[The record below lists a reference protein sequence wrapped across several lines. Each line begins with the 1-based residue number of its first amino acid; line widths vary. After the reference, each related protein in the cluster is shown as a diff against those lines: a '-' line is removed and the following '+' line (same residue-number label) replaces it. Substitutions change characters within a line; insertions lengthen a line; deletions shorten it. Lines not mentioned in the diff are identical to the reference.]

1 MIIPRNLV
9 ERVKHFLGLNQYE
22 TQIWLALLNSGIAT
36 AGELAEAAGVPR
48 SRSYDVLESLA
59 KKGLVVIKAEG
70 RPIKYV
76 AVPPEQALE
85 NLKAVLVAAGSSLD
99 KVMKTT
105 VFIISMEDF
114 TKMNAVY
121 SRYFGEG
128 PPARSTI
135 QVGAL
140 PKGAKVEIEAIAIS
154 KYKKHANNF
163 ANHPDKFFFPAIEGK
178 YSVIISIEK
187 KHYDEIVNFI
197 RNAFFK
203 VMSTQE
209 TTQEVTEEEASS
221 DEVSEEEAL
230 AGWEEVSG
238 VPVMEEETKEEE
250 KVEEEE
256 KTEEEKEER
265 VKVTEE
271 EIEKI
276 VMKHGLMKVKLVVF
290 NLPSEYKG
298 SRVQFDMTNRHAI
311 IRFSDEIDITKIRT
325 LRRAFYRI
333 LNEMAWKSLV
343 GWVLMRD
350 ANMARLNE
358 VIKALNEELKTER
371 AIYIVESYF
380 PRKVLEEWLADYI
393 VEVKMRIDEIKQKI
407 EEKAEELKTVR
418 RLKSELKKMEELLKR
433 LENEMR
439 LLQSPQ

>member
-1 MIIPRNLV
+1 MTEQNGNKKVYEFLLGDYLVVEIDVDEYVWNPKTSEAWVRIYNAVSETEFKGKRYLWNVGPKHYFGGKRIPYVYRGNIREGAYVLFKFYTGSWKNPHRRFLALFRVANVGDNTVELVNDVRGEKCNISVKNLV
-9 ERVKHFLGLNQYE
+9 LVKDLNDVDWTQLKNEVLNAGYE
-22 TQIWLALLNSGIAT
+22 VSSKYEVTNVA
-36 AGELAEAAGVPR
+36 
-48 SRSYDVLESLA
+48 SYLVL
-59 KKGLVVIKAEG
+59 
-70 RPIKYV
+70 KY
-76 AVPPEQALE
+76 AILQ
-85 NLKAVLVAAGSSLD
+85 
-99 KVMKTT
+99 
-105 VFIISMEDF
+105 
-114 TKMNAVY
+114 
-121 SRYFGEG
+121 
-128 PPARSTI
+128 
-135 QVGAL
+135 Q
-140 PKGAKVEIEAIAIS
+140 KVE
-154 KYKKHANNF
+154 
-163 ANHPDKFFFPAIEGK
+163 
-178 YSVIISIEK
+178 EK
-187 KHYDEIVNFI
+187 
-197 RNAFFK
+197 
-203 VMSTQE
+203 
-209 TTQEVTEEEASS
+209 EEKDASS

-238 VPVMEEETKEEE
+238 VPVMEEETTEEE

-265 VKVTEE
+265 VEVTEE